1 MPSLVSSFP
10 HVSHAPPDSLS
21 YPSSLLPLLTPSWEG
36 CHLGPTTLKGFCG
49 FKPDP
54 WGRGGQ
60 LLTSLPPQPE
70 SMGGMGASSYFFI
83 SRPSALQGLEKY
95 LGMISMTT
103 SAT

>member
-21 YPSSLLPLLTPSWEG
+21 YPSSLLPLLTPSWED

-60 LLTSLPPQPE
+60 LLTSLPPRPE
-70 SMGGMGASSYFFI
+70 SMGGTGASSYFFI
-83 SRPSALQGLEKY
+83 SRPSALQALETC
-95 LGMISMTT
+95 LGMISITT